1 MIVVRKHVAA
11 LRASGRAG
19 LAAHPHARCRAFWGG
34 IAAYR
39 GRASEAGARLGG
51 HWELVLTGWIGHTE
65 KEEAVE
71 PVVKKKA
78 EGEWSDEE
86 EEEEEDESEKI
97 TKLR

>member
-1 MIVVRKHVAA
+1 M
-11 LRASGRAG
+11 
-19 LAAHPHARCRAFWGG
+19 
-34 IAAYR
+34 
-39 GRASEAGARLGG
+39 
-51 HWELVLTGWIGHTE
+51 LTGWIGHTE